1 MNNPSPL
8 ACGLD
13 LESFKSS
20 TITLVESPSKFVP
33 DLLVADVGGYCIYV
47 D

>member
-1 MNNPSPL
+1 MFDERR
-8 ACGLD
+8 A
-13 LESFKSS
+13 ESA
-20 TITLVESPSKFVP
+20 LVESPSKFVP